1 MGTKLNTVV
10 ETVSARG
17 STFVSKSAQVMR
29 SIDSAMGA
37 KSREM
42 RGQILMLRATRRRRN
57 RWLREVSAAGRAERE
72 RAVGTGAGGLD
83 SMEDGGMVV
92 VAAAVA
98 LEGVLVEAEEDEEG
112 GDEALEVGW
121 LHV

>member
-1 MGTKLNTVV
+1 
-10 ETVSARG
+10 
-17 STFVSKSAQVMR
+17 
-29 SIDSAMGA
+29 
-37 KSREM
+37 M

-92 VAAAVA
+92 VVAAAAVA